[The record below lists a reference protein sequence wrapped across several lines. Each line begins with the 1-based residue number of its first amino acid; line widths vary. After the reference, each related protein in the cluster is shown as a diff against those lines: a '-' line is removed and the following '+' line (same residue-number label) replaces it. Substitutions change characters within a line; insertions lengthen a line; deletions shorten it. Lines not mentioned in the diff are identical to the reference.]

1 MNIKGLLLSV
11 IILFPIT
18 AFSQDYSAKQDKG
31 KSISK
36 QEEIKNQE
44 SKSAKTIKSNDYSQ
58 TAHEFGLA
66 SGFTTGYGL
75 SYRYWP
81 NKVGFQFTTF
91 PVVSSE
97 DKNLSIGLTS
107 LFKLDERSWYRIFA
121 FAGGNLNWTENSN
134 HDEYFS
140 DFSGP
145 FVWAFNLNAPFEE
158 QKKFT
163 IGAGPGVEFTPGKHF
178 GINLMTGFRY
188 TSIDYAYSRDEKLVT
203 LTADIAIYFRF

>member
-1 MNIKGLLLSV
+1 M
-11 IILFPIT
+11 
-18 AFSQDYSAKQDKG
+18 AKQSSF
-31 KSISK
+31 SIYNIS
-36 QEEIKNQE
+36 
-44 SKSAKTIKSNDYSQ
+44 
-58 TAHEFGLA
+58 
-66 SGFTTGYGL
+66 
-75 SYRYWP
+75 
-81 NKVGFQFTTF
+81 
-91 PVVSSE
+91 VVSSE